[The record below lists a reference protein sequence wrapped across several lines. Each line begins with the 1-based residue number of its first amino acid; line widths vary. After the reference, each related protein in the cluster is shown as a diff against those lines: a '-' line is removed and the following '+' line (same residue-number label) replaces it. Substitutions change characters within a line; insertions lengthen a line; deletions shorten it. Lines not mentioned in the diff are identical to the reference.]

1 MYDIFIEDETEK
13 LAEAIK
19 LLANPSEQT
28 SDHRENHGK
37 P

>member
-1 MYDIFIEDETEK
+1 MYNIFKGVETEK

-28 SDHRENHGK
+28 SDHRKNHGK